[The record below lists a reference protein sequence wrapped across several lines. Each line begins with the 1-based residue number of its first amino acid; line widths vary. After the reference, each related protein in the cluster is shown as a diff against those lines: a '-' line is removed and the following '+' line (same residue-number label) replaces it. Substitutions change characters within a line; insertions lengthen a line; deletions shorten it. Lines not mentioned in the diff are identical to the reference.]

1 MKSIDI
7 SEIDKLPGKRID
19 SGESFNFRCHK
30 DVSCFNLCCRNLNL
44 FLYPYDVLRLKNE
57 LNISSDEFIEKH
69 TDIVLREGNYF
80 PDVLLKMADN
90 DEKTC
95 PFLSEEGC
103 TVYSGRP
110 DSCRTFPV
118 EHGVIFGE
126 SGKADMIS
134 FFKPPEFC
142 RGQDEDTI
150 WTKETWSKDQEA
162 EKYYKMTLLWSEVKA
177 LFGNNPWGP
186 EGPNGQR
193 GKMAFMSAYNIDMFK
208 DFVLKS
214 SFKKRFKIK
223 ADVLKKIKKN
233 ETEMLKF
240 GFSWIKFY
248 LWGISTK
255 KFKQLK

>member
-1 MKSIDI
+1 MKSVEI

-19 SGESFNFRCHK
+19 SGEPFKFKCHK

-90 DEKTC
+90 EEKTC
-95 PFLSEEGC
+95 PFLSKEGC
-103 TVYSGRP
+103 SVYSGRP

-142 RGQDEDTI
+142 RGQDEDTV

-162 EKYYKMTLLWSEVKA
+162 EKYYKMTLLWAEVKA
-177 LFGNNPWGP
+177 LFGNDPWGP
-186 EGPNGQR
+186 EGANGQR
-193 GKMAFMSAYNIDMFK
+193 AKMAFMSAYNMDIFS
-208 DFVLKS
+208 DFILKS

-248 LWGISTK
+248 LWNLPTK
-255 KFKQLK
+255 KFKKL